1 MNKDSTP
8 PLSFQPTTQVV
19 TRSTRH
25 QPPFSSVPPLV
36 AVEFNNFDS
45 RAQLTKIK
53 QNTKKEQED
62 SGNSKVFCF
71 VFLSCVCLC
80 VVCRVVCRP
89 VFFAN

>member
-45 RAQLTKIK
+45 RAQLTKKK
-53 QNTKKEQED
+53 QNEKKEQED
-62 SGNSKVFCF
+62 SGNSKFLF
-71 VFLSCVCLC
+71 VFLVCVF
-80 VVCRVVCRP
+80 VCRVSCRVSP
-89 VFFAN
+89 VFFSVN

>member
-71 VFLSCVCLC
+71 VFLCVCLC
-80 VVCRVVCRP
+80 VVSCVARF
-89 VFFAN
+89 FFAN